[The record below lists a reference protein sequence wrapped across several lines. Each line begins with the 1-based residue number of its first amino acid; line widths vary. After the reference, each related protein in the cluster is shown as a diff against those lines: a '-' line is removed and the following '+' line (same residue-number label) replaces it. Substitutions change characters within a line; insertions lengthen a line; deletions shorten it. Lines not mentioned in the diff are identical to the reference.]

1 MSAPISPPIKHDGSS
16 QFDLIKATYYDFT
29 MKIEAPSKLNVV
41 RRALLDECVTMCLN
55 VSELRS
61 DTNLPLDEILAA
73 EDEPIIV
80 GEDGVVLFGKATFTK
95 YALLARQATI
105 EVYVY
110 PSARLSWAD
119 WNRTYLQLAS

>member
-1 MSAPISPPIKHDGSS
+1 
-16 QFDLIKATYYDFT
+16 
-29 MKIEAPSKLNVV
+29 MKLK
-41 RRALLDECVTMCLN
+41 
-55 VSELRS
+55 VSELQS
-61 DTNLPLDEILAA
+61 DPNLTMEEILEA

-80 GEDGVVLFGKATFTK
+80 GEDGVVLFGQATFTK
-95 YALLARQATI
+95 YALLTKQETI